1 MRLGAIVWRSA
12 CWGRPMKARRLF
24 NSASY
29 DPDQVKALGQAF
41 DAAWARVG
49 PSVSSRAH
57 AIEAAR
63 LKLANIVLGLAKA
76 GNFDSKQ
83 LANAAVQAMLGGTKK
98 R

>member
-1 MRLGAIVWRSA
+1 
-12 CWGRPMKARRLF
+12 MKAHRLV

-41 DAAWARVG
+41 DAAWAHVG

-63 LKLANIVLGLAKA
+63 LKLANIVLGFAKA
-76 GNFDSKQ
+76 GNFDPQ
-83 LANAAVQAMLGGTKK
+83 LLADAAVKRMLASTK
-98 R
+98 RRR